1 MNNEIYILGVGHS
14 TPLTIEL
21 AEACGYTVAGL
32 YHYAPGKTGEEV
44 YGTKILGTHDDL
56 LSEESLEGRNFAL
69 SMGDNTIRENLY
81 NNISS
86 LGGTFPTLVH
96 PTCIVSRFSTIG
108 AGSHLDAYCCIQANS
123 QIGSNCMIRP
133 YVLVAHN
140 TSIGDHSF
148 IAAHTS
154 VGAYITVG
162 KNVFMGLSSVLL
174 SAKVHE
180 VGTQAIIGAGAVVN
194 RDVEERAVVAGN
206 PAKRI
211 K

>member
-1 MNNEIYILGVGHS
+1 MNKEIYILGVGHS
-14 TPLTIEL
+14 TPLTVEL

-32 YHYAPGKTGEEV
+32 YHYAPGRAGEEV

-56 LSEESLEGRNFAL
+56 LSQESLVGKKFAL
-69 SMGDNTIRENLY
+69 SMGDNSIRENLY
-81 NNISS
+81 NNISAM
-86 LGGTFPTLVH
+86 GGTFPTLVH
-96 PTCIVSRFSTIG
+96 PTCIVSRFSSIG
-108 AGSHLDAYCCIQANS
+108 SGSHLDAYCCVQANS
-123 QIGSNCMIRP
+123 KIGCNCMIRP
-133 YVLVAHN
+133 YVLVGHN

-154 VGAYITVG
+154 VGAYITIG

-174 SAKVHE
+174 SSKV
-180 VGTQAIIGAGAVVN
+180 QNIADRAIIGAGAVVN
-194 RDVEERAVVAGN
+194 RDVEEGAVVVGN

>member
-1 MNNEIYILGVGHS
+1 MNKEIYILGVGHS

-32 YHYAPGKTGEEV
+32 YHYAPGRTGEEV
-44 YGTKILGTHDDL
+44 YGTKILGTHDEL
-56 LSEESLEGRNFAL
+56 LSQESLAGRNFAL

-81 NNISS
+81 NTISAK
-86 LGGTFPTLVH
+86 GGTFPTLVH
-96 PTCIVSRFSTIG
+96 PTCIVSRFSSIG
-108 AGSHLDAYCCIQANS
+108 AGSHLDAYCCVQANS
-123 QIGSNCMIRP
+123 QIGCNCMIRP
-133 YVLVAHN
+133 YVLVGHN

-154 VGAYITVG
+154 VGAYISISDS
-162 KNVFMGLSSVLL
+162 VFMGLSSVLL
-174 SAKVHE
+174 SAKVQN
-180 VGTQAIIGAGAVVN
+180 VGPKAIIGAGAVVN
-194 RDVEERAVVAGN
+194 RDVEGGAVVVGN